1 MCVLEAK
8 LSFNSDLPLQS
19 NQLPIS
25 VEFPREQESFIEVL
39 TLLYKRIADSVNKKE
54 GSLYLLQELA
64 NFQQFFVQND
74 PQRIRNGYRRV
85 FILDPATLTF
95 NHNITGITQIT
106 NYWAIANTA
115 TGFRKVPF
123 VDTTNVTNQIS
134 MRVTTTQV
142 IIVNGATAPA
152 ITGGIVVLEYLKT

>member
-1 MCVLEAK
+1 M
-8 LSFNSDLPLQS
+8 SFNSDIPLQT

-25 VEFPREQESFIEVL
+25 VEFPKEQESFLEVL
-39 TLLYKRIADSVNKKE
+39 TLLYKRIADAVNRKE

-64 NFQQFFVQND
+64 NFQQFFVSNN

-85 FILDPATLTF
+85 FILDPANLTF
-95 NHNITGITQIT
+95 NHNITGIVQFT

-115 TGFRKVPF
+115 TDFRKIPYT
-123 VDTTNVTNQIS
+123 DTTNVTNQIS

-142 IIVNGATAPA
+142 IITNGATAPA
-152 ITGGIVVLEYLKT
+152 ITGGIIVLEYLKD